1 MKAKHGVMSIR
12 KNVEYK
18 VDPALQTNIHQ
29 PTEKDIKPLING
41 GYLPIIPPPIN
52 Y

>member
-18 VDPALQTNIHQ
+18 VDPINIHQ
-29 PTEKDIKPLING
+29 STQKDIKPLING
-41 GYLPIIPPPIN
+41 GYLPIIPTAIN